1 MKFLS
6 GILVTFVAVFA
17 ASGCGGAKILK
28 ESKPVERTDPL
39 MIHANDDLTVALVW
53 IIVRDGPGTWAKNA
67 DWDEYHL
74 IARNRTGEPLEINSV
89 TLVDRLGHE
98 ARPSSEREALVD
110 GTKATKRR
118 YKDQEIEV
126 QAGFGVV
133 GLLATGT
140 VVTAGAL
147 AIVGATASAGPF
159 GLAAATTGMAVI
171 VIAVPVVAILAIRR
185 GYNNRRVQAAIE
197 KRHTS
202 LPTSIDAGGDAR
214 LALFYSLT
222 PAPQRIII
230 DYTTNAG
237 PARLELETSE
247 LLRHLHLPPE
257 S

>member
-1 MKFLS
+1 MRTLS
-6 GILVTFVAVFA
+6 GILAVLLVVFA
-17 ASGCGGAKILK
+17 GAGCGGAKILK

-39 MIHANDDLTVALVW
+39 MIHANDDLTVVLVW

-74 IARNRTGEPLEINSV
+74 IARNRTGEPVAINSI

-98 ARPSSEREALVD
+98 SRPSSERDTLVD

-118 YKDQEIEV
+118 YEDQEIEV

-133 GLLATGT
+133 GLLAAGT

-147 AIVGATASAGPF
+147 AIVGASVSAGPF
-159 GLAAATTGMAVI
+159 GMAAVGAGIAVLA
-171 VIAVPVVAILAIRR
+171 IAVPVVAILAIRR

-202 LPTSIDAGGDAR
+202 LPTTLDAGADTR

-230 DYTTNAG
+230 DYTTGAG
-237 PARLELETSE
+237 PARLELDTSE
-247 LLRHLHLPPE
+247 LLRHLHLPPGP
-257 S
+257 